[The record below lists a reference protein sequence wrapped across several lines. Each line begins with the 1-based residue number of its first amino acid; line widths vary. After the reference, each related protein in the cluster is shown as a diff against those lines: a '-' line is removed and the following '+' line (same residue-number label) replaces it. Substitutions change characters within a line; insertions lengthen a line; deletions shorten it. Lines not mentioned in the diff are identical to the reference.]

1 MSWLLLLRI
10 RNFNQVVG
18 EEDAFEQ
25 CRSLLALQQAAERLT
40 LKRFVPA
47 LATNTYIL
55 LLFTAGPNSVKVL
68 CDSVLTKAFE
78 EETESDIIYFTF
90 EVCLCYYSSVVS
102 LLFDYLFGHAQKS
115 VQKVNF
121 FIFSSCSIF
130 FKLPVKV
137 FLLSMF
143 LLKSIYEWW

>member
-18 EEDAFEQ
+18 EDAIEQ

-55 LLFTAGPNSVKVL
+55 LLFTAGQISVKVTQSTPKL
-68 CDSVLTKAFE
+68 SKKRLNLT
-78 EETESDIIYFTF
+78 
-90 EVCLCYYSSVVS
+90 
-102 LLFDYLFGHAQKS
+102 
-115 VQKVNF
+115 
-121 FIFSSCSIF
+121 
-130 FKLPVKV
+130 
-137 FLLSMF
+137 
-143 LLKSIYEWW
+143 

>member
-1 MSWLLLLRI
+1 MSWLLLLRF

-18 EEDAFEQ
+18 EEDAFEH

-47 LATNTYIL
+47 LATNTYTYVL
-55 LLFTAGPNSVKVL
+55 LLFTAEPNSVKVL

-90 EVCLCYYSSVVS
+90 CKS
-102 LLFDYLFGHAQKS
+102 LFTLIS
-115 VQKVNF
+115 
-121 FIFSSCSIF
+121 
-130 FKLPVKV
+130 
-137 FLLSMF
+137 
-143 LLKSIYEWW
+143 

>member
-1 MSWLLLLRI
+1 MSRHLFIYPPLLREFCSFYVKPTCKRVKFGMSWLLLLRI

-18 EEDAFEQ
+18 EDAFEQ

-90 EVCLCYYSSVVS
+90 CKS
-102 LLFDYLFGHAQKS
+102 LFTLISCEFAFPLLIFGHAQKA
-115 VQKVNF
+115 V
-121 FIFSSCSIF
+121 
-130 FKLPVKV
+130 
-137 FLLSMF
+137 
-143 LLKSIYEWW
+143 